1 MPNGNTQ
8 IRSQDLKLMHS
19 ERTIEFIMHFSL
31 LGSLIE
37 HLYICNDFLN
47 INTEFKQKLVDSSES
62 FFVMFT
68 IVKL

>member
-31 LGSLIE
+31 LGSQIE

-47 INTEFKQKLVDSSES
+47 INTKSKQKLVDSSKS